1 MNAEDATG
9 GMNGR
14 PFDALRAGANEDAWL
29 AEALEV
35 VADVLRAALS
45 SGPRSAER
53 QRLCKQ
59 LAKVVDDA
67 AEAAEEA
74 EREDVWLELLNLAAT
89 RLRDHPPGPEHWR
102 EMAERIRRTEA
113 TAYHDGHDVYPPRRE
128 QEEGQELQPQDGGM

>member
-1 MNAEDATG
+1 MNTAEATG

-45 SGPRSAER
+45 SKPRSAER

-67 AEAAEEA
+67 ADAAEEA
-74 EREDVWLELLNLAAT
+74 EREDVWLELLDLAAA
-89 RLRDHPPGPEHWR
+89 RELKHMPGPEHWQ
-102 EMAERIRRTEA
+102 EMADRIRRTAERGK
-113 TAYHDGHDVYPPRRE
+113 T
-128 QEEGQELQPQDGGM
+128 

>member
-1 MNAEDATG
+1 MNAADG
-9 GMNGR
+9 
-14 PFDALRAGANEDAWL
+14 WL

-35 VADVLRAALS
+35 VADVLRAALQS
-45 SGPRSAER
+45 RPRSAAR

-89 RLRDHPPGPEHWR
+89 RLQAHPPGPEHWQ
-102 EMAERIRRTEA
+102 EMAERIRRT
-113 TAYHDGHDVYPPRRE
+113 AYHDGHEV
-128 QEEGQELQPQDGGM
+128 